1 MNIYIY
7 IYIYIYI
14 SIYQKVYI
22 MEYISCSNKKRPT
35 KGIINAMEK
44 VSFLGALK
52 KNCENYNL
60 VIFALE
66 ISIIL

>member
-1 MNIYIY
+1 MYK
-7 IYIYIYI
+7 
-14 SIYQKVYI
+14 SIYEKVYI
-22 MEYISCSNKKRPT
+22 MEYISRSNKKRPT
-35 KGIINAMEK
+35 IDIINAMEK

-60 VIFALE
+60 VIFVLE